1 MKQIYI
7 ILVLFLISS
16 CVAESKLIK
25 IKNDRCVVTNVY
37 ETPVWVWWNKNKI
50 AEVDTEEVARQYFTE
65 RNCNRADWMSI
76 YQLLTDPNV
85 SGTSGDVFLYKVLKP
100 GESLEIIMCGSQSMT
115 YELIESHLSVINAD
129 EFSRIPLFRD
139 FYQSSIEMF
148 NYPFS
153 SVEIDDALC
162 VEGQLDN

>member
-100 GESLEIIMCGSQSMT
+100 GESLEIIMCGSQ
-115 YELIESHLSVINAD
+115 
-129 EFSRIPLFRD
+129 
-139 FYQSSIEMF
+139 
-148 NYPFS
+148 
-153 SVEIDDALC
+153 
-162 VEGQLDN
+162 